1 MEKTCPQLN
10 LSLSGWKV
18 STETACCRDK
28 PSLILSQELMVV
40 CQKNVNFN
48 KLNLVMLVLSV
59 DNKEVW
65 LVQPHHV
72 L

>member
-1 MEKTCPQLN
+1 
-10 LSLSGWKV
+10 
-18 STETACCRDK
+18 
-28 PSLILSQELMVV
+28 MVV

-48 KLNLVMLVLSV
+48 KLNLVMQVLSV

-65 LVQPHHV
+65 LVQLV